1 MTSLWVVFAV
11 AVGSLLALQ
20 PTLNAE
26 AGRHL
31 GGPVVAAA
39 VNFSVGLVVLAVLT
53 LIIRGGLPS
62 LAEARAVPWWAWCG
76 GLIGATFVATA
87 AFLAP
92 RIGISALVAAILLGQ
107 LAASMVLDHYGLF
120 NLPVR
125 EISWTRVLGV
135 LLAGGGVLLVSQN

>member
-1 MTSLWVVFAV
+1 MAWLWVVFAV
-11 AVGSLLALQ
+11 AVGGLLAVQ

-39 VNFSVGLVVLAVLT
+39 VNFSVGLIFLALLAIGV
-53 LIIRGGLPS
+53 RGGLPN

-92 RIGISALVAAILLGQ
+92 RIGITALVAAILLGQ
-107 LAASMVLDHYGLF
+107 LAASLVLDHYGLF

-125 EISWTRVLGV
+125 EINWPRLLGV
-135 LLAGGGVLLVSQN
+135 LMAGGGVLLVTQN